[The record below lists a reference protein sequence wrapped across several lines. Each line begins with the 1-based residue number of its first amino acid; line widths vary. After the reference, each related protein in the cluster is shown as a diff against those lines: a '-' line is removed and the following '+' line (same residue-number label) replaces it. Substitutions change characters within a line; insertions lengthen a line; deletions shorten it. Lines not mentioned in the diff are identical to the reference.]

1 MSNHAARLLT
11 ECLIASGT
19 DPKQAA
25 RAVAVVLPAAVAC
38 ELIPQAHLDAWELG
52 ARIYRLR
59 VGMSIQEVA
68 TRLGVGR
75 QWVIKQTRRH
85 GKRVLAARRSSAA

>member
-11 ECLIASGT
+11 ECLIASGA
-19 DPKQAA
+19 DPEQAA

-52 ARIYRLR
+52 ARIYQLR
-59 VGMSIQEVA
+59 VGLSIREVA
-68 TRLGVGR
+68 LRLGVGPR
-75 QWVIKQTRRH
+75 WVIVVTGRH
-85 GKRVLAARRSSAA
+85 GKRVRAARKVSAA